1 MKMLHPNLAPLADIA
16 AKEPMRYDCDRV
28 HVRGDDKTYI
38 AYATDQ
44 LIALEVE
51 GELGVDQPIGPEFDA
66 APETASAG
74 SVPAKVWKS
83 TFSAAKLALEK
94 VTARGLRYVGFKV
107 GLGKWYLYY
116 STMPGMAS
124 AEGVGPQPP
133 PLAKLLP
140 KTPVVATF
148 RFDPVK
154 LSTLLDVIAKI
165 APGEFVELT
174 IHRDSPIAKLT
185 AQTLEQKLTGA
196 ICGAAK

>member
-1 MKMLHPNLAPLADIA
+1 MLHPNLAPLADIA
-16 AKEPMRYDCDRV
+16 AKEPMRFACDHV
-28 HVRGDDKTYI
+28 HVRGDAKTYV
-38 AYATDQ
+38 AYVNDHI
-44 LIALEVE
+44 IALEVE
-51 GELGVDQPIGPEFDA
+51 GELGVDQPIGAEFDA

-83 TFSAAKLALEK
+83 TFSAARTALRK
-94 VTARGLRYVGFKV
+94 VTAKGLRYVGFKV

-124 AEGVGPQPP
+124 AEAVGLQPP

-140 KTPVVATF
+140 KTPVEATF

-154 LSTLLDVIAKI
+154 LSTLLDVIAKL

-174 IHRDSPIAKLT
+174 IHRDSPVAKLT

-196 ICGAAK
+196 IQGAAK